1 MKLLLLKGLPA
12 SGKTTFAKELVRN
25 DGNWVRVNKD
35 DLRNMLNGGKWSSG
49 RERRVVEL
57 ERRLATE
64 ALEDGKNVV
73 VDDTNFNPTHERYL
87 KGLAESHNADF
98 EIKEFDTPLEECI
111 KRDNARPNGVGETVI
126 RKMYNQYLKLAP
138 AKYTP
143 DPMLQP
149 AIVCDID
156 GTLAHMHDRSP
167 YDWSKVGNDKVDI
180 PIAWLTS
187 ILFRSV
193 SVILVSGRD
202 ESCRKETED
211 WLAKNS
217 ICYTKLIMRK
227 EGDNRPD
234 EVVKEEIFNE
244 NIRGNYNVRFVL
256 DDRNKV
262 VDMWRQLGLKCLQVA
277 EGDF

>member
-12 SGKTTFAKELVRN
+12 SGKTTFAKELVRK

-35 DLRNMLNGGKWSSG
+35 DLRNMLHGGKWSSS
-49 RERRVVEL
+49 REKKIIAC
-57 ERRLATE
+57 ERTLVGTLLGE
-64 ALEDGKNVV
+64 GKNVV
-73 VDDTNFNPTHERYL
+73 VDDTNLNPIHERYF
-87 KGLAESHNADF
+87 KGLTESHNADF

-126 RKMYNQYLKLAP
+126 RKMYNQYLKPAP
-138 AKYTP
+138 AKYTL

-211 WLAKNS
+211 WLAKNC
-217 ICYTKLIMRK
+217 ICYTELIMRK

-244 NIRGNYNVRFVL
+244 NIRGNYNVKFVL

-262 VDMWRQLGLKCLQVA
+262 VDMWRQLGLKCLQVE

>member
-1 MKLLLLKGLPA
+1 MKLLLLRGLPA

-25 DGNWVRVNKD
+25 DGNWIRVNKD
-35 DLRNMLNGGKWSSG
+35 DLRNMLNGGKWSG
-49 RERRVVEL
+49 KHERRIVQL
-57 ERRLATE
+57 ERQLVE
-64 ALEDGKNVV
+64 EVLKDGKNVV
-73 VDDTNFNPTHERYL
+73 IDDTNFNLAHERWYREIA
-87 KGLAESHNADF
+87 KRYNADF

-126 RKMYNQYLKLAP
+126 RRMYNQYLKPAP

-143 DPMLQP
+143 DPILQP

-180 PIAWLTS
+180 PIAWLIG

-202 ESCRKETED
+202 ASCRKETED
-211 WLAKNS
+211 WLAKN
-217 ICYTKLIMRK
+217 IVCYTKLFMRN
-227 EGDNRPD
+227 EGDDRPD

>member
-1 MKLLLLKGLPA
+1 MKVLLLRGLPA
-12 SGKTTFAKELVRN
+12 SGKTTFAKDLARK

-35 DLRNMLNGGKWSSG
+35 DLRNMLNGGKWSG
-49 RERRVVEL
+49 KHERRIVQL
-57 ERRLATE
+57 ERQLAEET
-64 ALEDGKNVV
+64 LKDGKNVV
-73 VDDTNFNPTHERYL
+73 VDDTNFNLAHERRYRE
-87 KGLAESHNADF
+87 LAKQYNADF

-126 RKMYNQYLKLAP
+126 RRMYNQYLKPAP
-138 AKYTP
+138 VKYTP

-156 GTLAHMHDRSP
+156 GTLAHMRDRSP
-167 YDWSKVGNDKVDI
+167 YDWGKVGNDKVDI

-202 ESCRKETED
+202 ASCHKETQD
-211 WLAKNS
+211 WLAKNG

-234 EVVKEEIFNE
+234 EVVKEEMFNE
-244 NIRGNYNVRFVL
+244 NIRGNYNVKFVL

>member
-1 MKLLLLKGLPA
+1 MKLLLLRGLPA

-35 DLRNMLNGGKWSSG
+35 DLRNMLNGGKWSG
-49 RERRVVEL
+49 KHERRIVQL
-57 ERRLATE
+57 ERQLVE
-64 ALEDGKNVV
+64 KALKDGKNVV
-73 VDDTNFNPTHERYL
+73 IDDTNFNPIHEKQYREIAKQY
-87 KGLAESHNADF
+87 NANF

-111 KRDNARPNGVGETVI
+111 KRDNARPNGVGEAVI
-126 RKMYNQYLKLAP
+126 RKMYNQYLKPAP

-143 DPMLQP
+143 DPMLQA

-202 ESCRKETED
+202 ASCHKETQD
-211 WLAKNS
+211 WLAKNG

-244 NIRGNYNVRFVL
+244 SIRENYNVRFVL

>member
-1 MKLLLLKGLPA
+1 MKLLLLRGLPA
-12 SGKTTFAKELVRN
+12 SGKTTFAKDLVRK

-35 DLRNMLNGGKWSSG
+35 DLRNMLNGGKWSG
-49 RERRVVEL
+49 KHERRIVQL
-57 ERRLATE
+57 ERQLVE
-64 ALEDGKNVV
+64 EMLKDGKSVV
-73 VDDTNFNPTHERYL
+73 IDDTNFNLAHERRYREIA
-87 KGLAESHNADF
+87 KQYNADF

-126 RKMYNQYLKLAP
+126 RRMYNQYLKPAP

-167 YDWSKVGNDKVDI
+167 YDWNKVGNDKVDI

-187 ILFRSV
+187 VLFRSV

-202 ESCRKETED
+202 ESCREETED
-211 WLAKNS
+211 WLAKNG

-234 EVVKEEIFNE
+234 EVVKEELFNE
-244 NIRGNYNVRFVL
+244 HIRGDYNVRFVL

>member
-1 MKLLLLKGLPA
+1 MKLLLLRGLPA
-12 SGKTTFAKELVRN
+12 SGKTTFAKELARN

-35 DLRNMLNGGKWSSG
+35 DLRNMLHGGRWSG
-49 RERRVVEL
+49 KHERRIVQL
-57 ERRLATE
+57 ERQLVE
-64 ALEDGKNVV
+64 KALKDGKNVV
-73 VDDTNFNPTHERYL
+73 IDDTNFNSIHEKQYREIAKQY
-87 KGLAESHNADF
+87 NADF

-126 RKMYNQYLKLAP
+126 RKMYNQYLKPAP

-143 DPMLQP
+143 DSMLQP

-167 YDWSKVGNDKVDI
+167 YDWSKVGNDMVDI

-211 WLAKNS
+211 WLAKNG

-244 NIRGNYNVRFVL
+244 HIRGGYNVRFVL
-256 DDRNKV
+256 DDRDKV
-262 VDMWRQLGLKCLQVA
+262 VDMWRQMGLKCLQVA

>member
-12 SGKTTFAKELVRN
+12 SGKTTFAKELVRS
-25 DGNWVRVNKD
+25 DGNWIRVNKD
-35 DLRNMLNGGKWSSG
+35 DLRNMLNGGKWASS
-49 RERRVVEL
+49 REKKTVACERWIVEL
-57 ERRLATE
+57 L
-64 ALEDGKNVV
+64 LDWKKNVV
-73 VDDTNFNPTHERYL
+73 VDDTNLNPTHERYF
-87 KGLAESHNADF
+87 KGMAGSHNADF
-98 EIKEFDTPLEECI
+98 EVKMFDTPLEECI

-126 RKMYNQYLKLAP
+126 RKMYNQYLKPEP

-143 DPMLQP
+143 DPILQP

-202 ESCRKETED
+202 GSCRKDTED
-211 WLAKNS
+211 WLDKNC
-217 ICYTKLIMRK
+217 ICYTKLFMRK

-244 NIRGNYNVRFVL
+244 NIKGNYNVRFVL

>member
-12 SGKTTFAKELVRN
+12 SGKTAFAKTLVMS
-25 DGNWVRVNKD
+25 DGNWIRVNKD
-35 DLRNMLNGGKWSSG
+35 DLRNMLHGGKWSSG
-49 RERRVVEL
+49 REKKIIAC
-57 ERRLATE
+57 ERTLVGTLLGE
-64 ALEDGKNVV
+64 GKNVV
-73 VDDTNFNPTHERYL
+73 VDDTNLNPTHERYF
-87 KGLAESHNADF
+87 KGLAKSHNADF

-126 RKMYNQYLKLAP
+126 RRMYNQYLKPAP

-167 YDWSKVGNDKVDI
+167 YDWSKVGNDMVDI

-202 ESCRKETED
+202 ASCGKETRD
-211 WLAKNS
+211 WLAKNG

>member
-12 SGKTTFAKELVRN
+12 SGKTTFAKELVRK

-35 DLRNMLNGGKWSSG
+35 DLRNMLHGGKWSSS
-49 RERRVVEL
+49 REKKIIAC
-57 ERRLATE
+57 ERTLVGTLLGE
-64 ALEDGKNVV
+64 GKNVV
-73 VDDTNFNPTHERYL
+73 VDDTNLNPIHERYF
-87 KGLAESHNADF
+87 KGLTESHNADF

-126 RKMYNQYLKLAP
+126 RKMYNQYLKPAP
-138 AKYTP
+138 AKYTL

-211 WLAKNS
+211 WLAKNC
-217 ICYTKLIMRK
+217 ICYTELIMRK

-244 NIRGNYNVRFVL
+244 NIRGNYIVKFVL

-262 VDMWRQLGLKCLQVA
+262 VDMWRQLGLKCLQVE

>member
-12 SGKTTFAKELVRN
+12 SGKTTFAKELVRK

-49 RERRVVEL
+49 RERKVVKL

-73 VDDTNFNPTHERYL
+73 VDDTNLNPAHERYF

-98 EIKEFDTPLEECI
+98 EIKEFDIPLEECI
-111 KRDNARPNGVGETVI
+111 KRDNGRPNGVGETVI
-126 RKMYNQYLKLAP
+126 RRMYNQYLKPAP

-202 ESCRKETED
+202 ASCHKETQD
-211 WLAKNS
+211 WLAKNG

-234 EVVKEEIFNE
+234 DVVKKEMFDMA
-244 NIRGNYNVRFVL
+244 IRDTYNVRLVL

>member
-1 MKLLLLKGLPA
+1 MAKYRLLKDCLGVKA
-12 SGKTTFAKELVRN
+12 GTICETNGDGFAELKAD
-25 DGNWVRVNKD
+25 DGCIVATLSTKADWFGEYFEEVGDGCKRWRAD
-35 DLRNMLNGGKWSSG
+35 RGGDYYC
-49 RERRVVEL
+49 V
-57 ERRLATE
+57 
-64 ALEDGKNVV
+64 
-73 VDDTNFNPTHERYL
+73 
-87 KGLAESHNADF
+87 
-98 EIKEFDTPLEECI
+98 
-111 KRDNARPNGVGETVI
+111 
-126 RKMYNQYLKLAP
+126 
-138 AKYTP
+138 
-143 DPMLQP
+143 
-149 AIVCDID
+149 DID

-167 YDWSKVGNDKVDI
+167 YDWSKVGNDMVDI

-202 ESCRKETED
+202 ASCHKETQD

-244 NIRGNYNVRFVL
+244 HIRGNYNVRFVL

>member
-1 MKLLLLKGLPA
+1 MRLLLLKGLPA
-12 SGKTTFAKELVRN
+12 SGKTTFAKELVRK

-35 DLRNMLNGGKWSSG
+35 DLRSMLNGGKWSG
-49 RERRVVEL
+49 KHERRIVQL
-57 ERRLATE
+57 ERQLVEE
-64 ALEDGKNVV
+64 ALRDGKNVV
-73 VDDTNFNPTHERYL
+73 IDDTNFNLAHERRYREIA
-87 KGLAESHNADF
+87 KQYNADF

-126 RKMYNQYLKLAP
+126 RKMYNQYLKPAP

-180 PIAWLTS
+180 LIAWLTS

-202 ESCRKETED
+202 ASCHKETQD
-211 WLAKNS
+211 WLAKNG

>member
-1 MKLLLLKGLPA
+1 MKLLLLRGLPA

-25 DGNWVRVNKD
+25 DGNWIRVNKD
-35 DLRNMLNGGKWSSG
+35 DLRNMLNGEKWSG
-49 RERRVVEL
+49 KHERRIVQL
-57 ERRLATE
+57 ERQLVE
-64 ALEDGKNVV
+64 EVLKDGKNVV
-73 VDDTNFNPTHERYL
+73 IDDTNFNLAHERRYREIA
-87 KGLAESHNADF
+87 KRYNADF

-126 RKMYNQYLKLAP
+126 RRMYNQHLKPAP

-167 YDWSKVGNDKVDI
+167 YDWSEVGNDKVDI

-202 ESCRKETED
+202 GSCRKDTED
-211 WLAKNS
+211 WLAKNA

>member
-25 DGNWVRVNKD
+25 DGNWTRVNKD
-35 DLRNMLNGGKWSSG
+35 DLRSMLHGGKWSSS
-49 RERRVVEL
+49 REKKIIACERWLVEL
-57 ERRLATE
+57 L
-64 ALEDGKNVV
+64 LGWKKNVV
-73 VDDTNFNPTHERYL
+73 VDDTNLNPTHERHF
-87 KGLAESHNADF
+87 KGMAESHNADF
-98 EIKEFDTPLEECI
+98 EVKMFDTPLEECI

-126 RKMYNQYLKLAP
+126 RKMYNQYLKPTP

-167 YDWSKVGNDKVDI
+167 YDWSKVGNDMVDI

-211 WLAKNS
+211 WLAKNG
-217 ICYTKLIMRK
+217 ICYTKLFMRK

-234 EVVKEEIFNE
+234 EVVKEEIFND

>member
-1 MKLLLLKGLPA
+1 MELLLLRGLPA

-35 DLRNMLNGGKWSSG
+35 DLRNMLHGGKWSG
-49 RERRVVEL
+49 KHERRIVQL
-57 ERRLATE
+57 ERQLVE
-64 ALEDGKNVV
+64 KALKDGKNVV
-73 VDDTNFNPTHERYL
+73 VDNTNFNLAHERRYREIA
-87 KGLAESHNADF
+87 KQYNADF

-111 KRDNARPNGVGETVI
+111 KRDNARLNGVGETVI
-126 RKMYNQYLKLAP
+126 RRMYNQYLKPAP

-167 YDWSKVGNDKVDI
+167 YDWSKVGNDMVDI

-202 ESCRKETED
+202 ERCRKETED
-211 WLAKNS
+211 WLAKNG

>member
-1 MKLLLLKGLPA
+1 MKLLLLRGLPA
-12 SGKTTFAKELVRN
+12 SGKTAFAKTLVMS

-35 DLRNMLNGGKWSSG
+35 DLRNMLHGGKWSSS
-49 RERRVVEL
+49 REKKIVACERTLVEL
-57 ERRLATE
+57 SL
-64 ALEDGKNVV
+64 DQKKNVV
-73 VDDTNFNPTHERYL
+73 VDDTNLNPTHERYF

-126 RKMYNQYLKLAP
+126 RKMYNQYLKPAP

-167 YDWSKVGNDKVDI
+167 YDWRKVGNDKVDI

-211 WLAKNS
+211 WLAKNG

-234 EVVKEEIFNE
+234 EVVKEEIFND

>member
-12 SGKTTFAKELVRN
+12 SGKTTFAKDLVRN
-25 DGNWVRVNKD
+25 DGNWIRVNKD
-35 DLRNMLNGGKWSSG
+35 DLRNMLHGGKWSG
-49 RERRVVEL
+49 KHERRIVQL
-57 ERRLATE
+57 ERQLVEE
-64 ALEDGKNVV
+64 ALKDGKNVV
-73 VDDTNFNPTHERYL
+73 IDDTNFNLAHERRYREIA
-87 KGLAESHNADF
+87 KQYNADF
-98 EIKEFDTPLEECI
+98 EIKEFNTPLEECI

-126 RKMYNQYLKLAP
+126 RRMYNQYLKPEP

-167 YDWSKVGNDKVDI
+167 YDWSKVGNDMVDI

-202 ESCRKETED
+202 ASCRKETQD
-211 WLAKNS
+211 WLAKNG

-244 NIRGNYNVRFVL
+244 HIRGNYNVRFVL

>member
-1 MKLLLLKGLPA
+1 MKLLLLRGLPA

-35 DLRNMLNGGKWSSG
+35 DLRNMLNGGKRSG
-49 RERRVVEL
+49 AREKKIIAC
-57 ERRLATE
+57 ERMLAG
-64 ALEDGKNVV
+64 LLLDKGKNVV
-73 VDDTNFNPTHERYL
+73 IDDTNFNPTHEQYF
-87 KGLAESHNADF
+87 KELAKSHGADF

-111 KRDNARPNGVGETVI
+111 KRDNGRPNGVGETVI
-126 RKMYNQYLKLAP
+126 RKMYNQYLKPAP

-167 YDWSKVGNDKVDI
+167 YDWSKVGNDMVDI

-193 SVILVSGRD
+193 SVVLVSGRD
-202 ESCRKETED
+202 ASCHKETQD
-211 WLAKNS
+211 WLAKNG

-234 EVVKEEIFNE
+234 EIVKEEIFNE
-244 NIRGNYNVRFVL
+244 HIRENYNVRFVL

>member
-35 DLRNMLNGGKWSSG
+35 DLRNMLNGGKWSGG
-49 RERRVVEL
+49 RERRIVKL
-57 ERRLATE
+57 ERQLVSQAIE
-64 ALEDGKNVV
+64 AGKNVV
-73 VDDTNFNPTHERYL
+73 VDDTNLNPTHERYF

-126 RKMYNQYLKLAP
+126 RRMYNQYLKPAP

-143 DPMLQP
+143 APILQP

-167 YDWSKVGNDKVDI
+167 YDWSKVGNDNVDI

-187 ILFRSV
+187 VLFRSV

-202 ESCRKETED
+202 ASCRKETED
-211 WLAKNS
+211 WLAKNA
-217 ICYTKLIMRK
+217 ICYTKLFMRK

-234 EVVKEEIFNE
+234 EVVKEEIFNK
-244 NIRGNYNVRFVL
+244 NIRGNYNVKFVL

>member
-1 MKLLLLKGLPA
+1 MKLLFLRGLPA

-49 RERRVVEL
+49 RESLVVRL
-57 ERRLATE
+57 ESRLVRH
-64 ALEDGKNVV
+64 ALKSGKNVV
-73 VDDTNFNPTHERYL
+73 IDNTNFNLAHERRYREIA
-87 KGLAESHNADF
+87 KQYNADF

-126 RKMYNQYLKLAP
+126 RKMYNQYLKPAP

-202 ESCRKETED
+202 ASCHKETQD
-211 WLAKNS
+211 WLAKNG

-244 NIRGNYNVRFVL
+244 NIRGSYNVRFVL

>member
-12 SGKTTFAKELVRN
+12 SGKTTFAKELVKN

-49 RERRVVEL
+49 REKKIIACERWLVEFSL
-57 ERRLATE
+57 
-64 ALEDGKNVV
+64 DQKKNVV
-73 VDDTNFNPTHERYL
+73 VDDTNLNPTHERYF
-87 KGLAESHNADF
+87 KGLAKSHNADF

-126 RKMYNQYLKLAP
+126 RKMYNQYLKPAP

-167 YDWSKVGNDKVDI
+167 YDWSKVGNDMVDI

-202 ESCRKETED
+202 ASCHKETQD
-211 WLAKNS
+211 WLAKNG

-244 NIRGNYNVRFVL
+244 HIRRNYNVRFVL

>member
-1 MKLLLLKGLPA
+1 MKLLLLRGLPA
-12 SGKTTFAKELVRN
+12 SGKTTFAKELVRK

-57 ERRLATE
+57 ERRLVTE
-64 ALEDGKNVV
+64 ALEGGKNVV
-73 VDDTNFNPTHERYL
+73 VDDTNLNPTHERYF
-87 KGLAESHNADF
+87 KGLAESHNVDF

-126 RKMYNQYLKLAP
+126 RRMYNQYLKPAP

-202 ESCRKETED
+202 ASCHKETQD
-211 WLAKNS
+211 WLAKNG

-244 NIRGNYNVRFVL
+244 NIRGSYNVRFVL

>member
-1 MKLLLLKGLPA
+1 MKLLLLRGIPA
-12 SGKTTFAKELVRN
+12 SGKTTFAKELVRK

-57 ERRLATE
+57 ERRLVTE

-73 VDDTNFNPTHERYL
+73 VDDTNLNTAHRRYF
-87 KGLAESHNADF
+87 KGLAESYNADF
-98 EIKEFDTPLEECI
+98 EIKKFGTPLEECI

-126 RKMYNQYLKLAP
+126 RRMYNQYLKPAP
-138 AKYTP
+138 AKYMP

-149 AIVCDID
+149 AIICDID

-167 YDWSKVGNDKVDI
+167 YDWSKVGNDKVDT

-202 ESCRKETED
+202 ASCHKETQD
-211 WLAKNS
+211 WLAKNG

-234 EVVKEEIFNE
+234 EMVKEEIFND

>member
-35 DLRNMLNGGKWSSG
+35 DLRNMLNGGKWSG
-49 RERRVVEL
+49 ARERKVVEL
-57 ERRLATE
+57 ERRLVTE
-64 ALEDGKNVV
+64 ALENGKNVV
-73 VDDTNFNPTHERYL
+73 VDDTNLNPTHEQYF
-87 KGLAESHNADF
+87 KELAESHNVDF
-98 EIKEFDTPLEECI
+98 EIREFDTPLEECI

-126 RKMYNQYLKLAP
+126 RKMYNQYLKPAP

-202 ESCRKETED
+202 ASCHKETKD
-211 WLAKNS
+211 WLAKNG